1 MGIPKSTNALMDKA
15 IRDSRNHGSYFF
27 QPDTIRFWNSKV
39 VAGMFPNNTFVTS
52 EDNFDRSKQ
61 LFTARLYDWRTHSV
75 ETIGE
80 FQAFHNKED
89 AINFAVRY

>member
-1 MGIPKSTNALMDKA
+1 MSRPNVINDLMRKA
-15 IRDSRNHGSYFF
+15 IRDERNHGRYFF
-27 QPDTIRFWNSKV
+27 HPDTIQFWGSEV

-52 EDNFDRSKQ
+52 EDNYDRSKK
-61 LFTARLYDWRTHSV
+61 LYTARLYDWKTHSV